1 MAPYKSRVKTYE
13 EFHDGLGWTGDANSS
28 HDGGPQGRHPQG
40 ARGTQ
45 EVLETSGHPFQL
57 LGKGTGDIG
66 GDFTVVR
73 RFYEHASKHVHN
85 RTTTDEEN
93 IFAGNYLGSY
103 YAHSSFT
110 DDSDFP
116 TAILVS
122 SSEMAEKGTEAIA
135 RVIPTNPIN
144 DVVVSLGE
152 LRSEGIPSIVG
163 ANTWKSRT
171 QTARNAGDEYL
182 NYQFGWKPLVSDVRS
197 LADTVLRF
205 DEIKEK
211 YERESGKLLHRRYSF
226 PVEES
231 DPVITESVQYPVPA
245 ISVGFFNGMGKTT
258 KTSTVKRKFWFSGA
272 FTYYL
277 PPKGTMA
284 HDVAIAKKLW
294 GFRLD
299 PEVLWNL
306 TPWTWAVDWFTN
318 AGDVIHNASMFS
330 QDGLVMPYGYIM
342 CESTYDDLY
351 VHSDSTMKRDGTPI
365 DVWQRFTTVV
375 RQREK
380 ATPYGFGLT
389 FDSFTDRQLGIMA
402 ALGLTRGSTGMKYD

>member
-1 MAPYKSRVKTYE
+1 
-13 EFHDGLGWTGDANSS
+13 
-28 HDGGPQGRHPQG
+28 
-40 ARGTQ
+40 
-45 EVLETSGHPFQL
+45 
-57 LGKGTGDIG
+57 
-66 GDFTVVR
+66 
-73 RFYEHASKHVHN
+73 
-85 RTTTDEEN
+85 
-93 IFAGNYLGSY
+93 
-103 YAHSSFT
+103 
-110 DDSDFP
+110 
-116 TAILVS
+116 
-122 SSEMAEKGTEAIA
+122 MAEKGTEAIA

-152 LRSEGIPSIVG
+152 LRSEGIPSVIG
-163 ANTWKSRT
+163 ASTWKSRT
-171 QTARNAGDEYL
+171 LAARNAGEEYL

-205 DEIKEK
+205 DEIKEQ
-211 YERESGKLLHRRYSF
+211 YEQESGKLLHRRYSF
-226 PVEES
+226 PIEES

-284 HDVAIAKKLW
+284 HEVAVAKKLW
-294 GFRLD
+294 GLRLD

-342 CESTYDDLY
+342 CETTRDDLY
-351 VHSDSTMKRDGTPI
+351 VHSDSTMKRDGSPVN
-365 DVWQRFTTVV
+365 VWQRFTTVV
-375 RQREK
+375 KQREK

-389 FDSFTDRQLGIMA
+389 FDSFTDRQLGILA
-402 ALGLTRGSTGMKYD
+402 ALGLTRGTTGMKYD